1 MRAPAMVIFDP
12 LKQRSMIKKK
22 NYSNYGNAA

>member
-12 LKQRSMIKKK
+12 LKQRSMIKK